1 MPSGRGV
8 AVLFAGLSMW
18 LAARIIGSPGLEV
31 VALGLAALPAIAAIF
46 VRWGRQRIADPPA
59 RSPTS
64 ASRPGPAS
72 RSRSTS
78 RTARPPPPRSC
89 CWRTGCPP
97 RSADRP
103 GWSSPASPPAARSG
117 SRTPSCRRRAAA
129 ISSGPLSVDVSDPF
143 ALVRQRLEF
152 DEREELIVT
161 PEIEDL
167 TGTPDAAFGAN
178 VGASRT
184 RNLFRT
190 GEEYYTM
197 RQYHEG
203 DDLRRIHWP
212 SVARTGE
219 LMIRQDESSQRA
231 NGLVFL
237 DSREGMLGPTHGQA
251 FERAVSVAATL
262 GVLLSRGGFSLRL
275 ATADTPPAAL
285 SEERFLE
292 ALTGVAHSQA
302 RSVGPALAHLR
313 ASASGDTTLVVV
325 AAPPQPVEL
334 TSMIRSGAA
343 FGPKLAVLVYA
354 VDPDTLP
361 PERQA
366 QLEGRATQARLALTR
381 AGWDCIILPP
391 SMRLKDR
398 WHVPK
403 ERRLVHSG

>member
-8 AVLFAGLSMW
+8 AVLFAGLAMW
-18 LAARIIGSPGLEV
+18 LVARIIGSPGLEV
-31 VALGLAALPAIAAIF
+31 IAIGLATLPAIAAIF
-46 VRWGRQRIADPPA
+46 VHWGRQRIAVHRRLSDVRVPPGTRVTVHIDIENRSAAATSFLLLEDRLPSVLGRPA
-59 RSPTS
+59 RLVVSGI
-64 ASRPGPAS
+64 PGHGTQEVTYTILPQT
-72 RSRSTS
+72 RGRYQL
-78 RTARPPPPRSC
+78 
-89 CWRTGCPP
+89 
-97 RSADRP
+97 
-103 GWSSPASPPAARSG
+103 
-117 SRTPSCRRRAAA
+117 
-129 ISSGPLSVDVSDPF
+129 GPLTVDMSDPF

-152 DEREELIVT
+152 DEREDLIVT

-167 TGTPDAAFGAN
+167 TGMPDAAFGAN

-190 GEEYYTM
+190 GEEYHTM

-237 DSREGMLGPTHGQA
+237 DSRDGALGRSHGQA

-262 GVLLSRGGFSLRL
+262 GVLLSRGGFSLRFS
-275 ATADTPPAAL
+275 TADTPPAAL

-292 ALTGVAHSQA
+292 ALTSVGHSQV
-302 RSVGPALAHLR
+302 RSIGPALAHLR

-334 TSMIRSGAA
+334 TSLIRSGGA
-343 FGPKLAVLVYA
+343 FGPKLAVLVYP

-381 AGWDCIILPP
+381 AGWDCIILSP

>member
-8 AVLFAGLSMW
+8 AVLFTGLAMW

-31 VALGLAALPAIAAIF
+31 VALGLAALPAIAALF
-46 VRWGRQRIADPPA
+46 VRWGRQRIAVHRRLSDVRVAPGTRVTVQIDVENRSAAATSFLLLEDRLPSALGRPA
-59 RSPTS
+59 RLVVS
-64 ASRPGPAS
+64 GIPAH
-72 RSRSTS
+72 
-78 RTARPPPPRSC
+78 
-89 CWRTGCPP
+89 
-97 RSADRP
+97 
-103 GWSSPASPPAARSG
+103 G
-117 SRTPSCRRRAAA
+117 SQQVTYTILPQTRGRYQL
-129 ISSGPLSVDVSDPF
+129 GPLSIDVSDPF

-152 DEREELIVT
+152 DEREDLIVT

-178 VGASRT
+178 IGASRT

-190 GEEYYTM
+190 GQEYYTM

-219 LMIRQDESSQRA
+219 LMIRQDESSRRA

-237 DSREGMLGPTHGQA
+237 DSREGALGQAHGQA

-262 GVLLSRGGFSLRL
+262 GVLLSRGGFALRL
-275 ATADTPPAAL
+275 ATADTPPATL

-292 ALTGVAHSQA
+292 ALTSVAHTQV
-302 RSVGPALAHLR
+302 RSIGPALAHLR

-325 AAPPQPVEL
+325 AAPPQPAEL
-334 TSMIRSGAA
+334 TSMIRSGAG

-354 VDPDTLP
+354 IDPDTLP

-381 AGWDCIILPP
+381 AGWDCIILSP

>member
-8 AVLFAGLSMW
+8 AVLFAGLAMW
-18 LAARIIGSPGLEV
+18 LVARIVGSPGLEV
-31 VALGLAALPAIAAIF
+31 IALGLAALPAIAAIF
-46 VRWGRQRIADPPA
+46 VRWGHQRITVHRHLSDIRVSPGTRVTVHIDIENRSAAATSFLLLEDRLPSVLGRPA
-59 RSPTS
+59 RLVVSGIPAHGSQEVTYTILPQ
-64 ASRPGPAS
+64 SRG
-72 RSRSTS
+72 RYQL
-78 RTARPPPPRSC
+78 
-89 CWRTGCPP
+89 
-97 RSADRP
+97 
-103 GWSSPASPPAARSG
+103 
-117 SRTPSCRRRAAA
+117 
-129 ISSGPLSVDVSDPF
+129 GPLTVDMSDPF

-152 DEREELIVT
+152 DEREDLIVT

-190 GEEYYTM
+190 GEEYHTM

-231 NGLVFL
+231 NGLVFI
-237 DSREGMLGPTHGQA
+237 DSRDGALGQTHGQA

-262 GVLLSRGGFSLRL
+262 GVLLSRGGFSLRF

-285 SEERFLE
+285 SEDRFLE
-292 ALTGVAHSQA
+292 ALTSVGHSQV
-302 RSVGPALAHLR
+302 RSIGPALAHLR

-334 TSMIRSGAA
+334 TSLIRSGGA
-343 FGPKLAVLVYA
+343 FGPKLAVLVYP

-381 AGWDCIILPP
+381 AGWDCIILNP

>member
-1 MPSGRGV
+1 M
-8 AVLFAGLSMW
+8 
-18 LAARIIGSPGLEV
+18 
-31 VALGLAALPAIAAIF
+31 
-46 VRWGRQRIADPPA
+46 
-59 RSPTS
+59 
-64 ASRPGPAS
+64 
-72 RSRSTS
+72 
-78 RTARPPPPRSC
+78 
-89 CWRTGCPP
+89 
-97 RSADRP
+97 
-103 GWSSPASPPAARSG
+103 
-117 SRTPSCRRRAAA
+117 
-129 ISSGPLSVDVSDPF
+129 SDPF

-219 LMIRQDESSQRA
+219 LMIRQDESSRRA

-275 ATADTPPAAL
+275 ATADTAPAAL

-292 ALTGVAHSQA
+292 ALTGVAHSQV
-302 RSVGPALAHLR
+302 RSVGPALARLR
-313 ASASGDTTLVVV
+313 ASASGDTTLVIVS
-325 AAPPQPVEL
+325 APPQPVEL
-334 TSMIRSGAA
+334 TSIIRSGTA
-343 FGPKLAVLVYA
+343 FGPKLAVLIYPF
-354 VDPDTLP
+354 DPDTLP

-381 AGWDCIILPP
+381 AGWDCIILSP

>member
-8 AVLFAGLSMW
+8 AVLFAGLAMW
-18 LAARIIGSPGLEV
+18 LVARLIGSPGLEV
-31 VALGLAALPAIAAIF
+31 IALGLATLPAIAAIF
-46 VRWGRQRIADPPA
+46 VRWGHQRISVHRHLSDIRVSPGTRVTVHIDIENRSAAATSFLLLEDRLPSVLGRPA
-59 RSPTS
+59 RLVVSGI
-64 ASRPGPAS
+64 PGHGTQEVTYTILPQT
-72 RSRSTS
+72 RGRYQL
-78 RTARPPPPRSC
+78 
-89 CWRTGCPP
+89 
-97 RSADRP
+97 
-103 GWSSPASPPAARSG
+103 
-117 SRTPSCRRRAAA
+117 
-129 ISSGPLSVDVSDPF
+129 GPLTVDMSDPF

-152 DEREELIVT
+152 DEREDLIVT

-190 GEEYYTM
+190 GEEYHTM

-237 DSREGMLGPTHGQA
+237 DSRDGALGQTHGQA

-262 GVLLSRGGFSLRL
+262 GVVLSRGGFSLRF

-292 ALTGVAHSQA
+292 ALTSVGHSQV
-302 RSVGPALAHLR
+302 RSIGPALAHLR

-334 TSMIRSGAA
+334 TSLIRSGGA
-343 FGPKLAVLVYA
+343 FGPKLAVLVYPI
-354 VDPDTLP
+354 DPDTLP

>member
-8 AVLFAGLSMW
+8 AVLFSGLAMW
-18 LAARIIGSPGLEV
+18 LVARIIGSPGLEV
-31 VALGLAALPAIAAIF
+31 IAIGLATLPAIAAIF
-46 VRWGRQRIADPPA
+46 VHWGRQRIAVHRRLSDVRVPPGTRVTVHIDIENRSAAATSFLLLEDRLPSVLGRPA
-59 RSPTS
+59 RLVVSGI
-64 ASRPGPAS
+64 PGHGTQEVTYTILPQT
-72 RSRSTS
+72 RGRYQL
-78 RTARPPPPRSC
+78 
-89 CWRTGCPP
+89 
-97 RSADRP
+97 
-103 GWSSPASPPAARSG
+103 
-117 SRTPSCRRRAAA
+117 
-129 ISSGPLSVDVSDPF
+129 GPLTVDMSDPF

-152 DEREELIVT
+152 DEREDLIVT

-167 TGTPDAAFGAN
+167 TGMPDAAFGAN

-190 GEEYYTM
+190 GEEYHTM

-237 DSREGMLGPTHGQA
+237 DSRDGALGRSHGQA

-262 GVLLSRGGFSLRL
+262 GVLLSRGGFSLRFS
-275 ATADTPPAAL
+275 TADTPPAAL

-292 ALTGVAHSQA
+292 ALTSVGHSQV
-302 RSVGPALAHLR
+302 RSIGPALAHLR

-334 TSMIRSGAA
+334 TSLIRSGGA
-343 FGPKLAVLVYA
+343 FGPKLAVLVYP

-381 AGWDCIILPP
+381 AGWDCIILSP